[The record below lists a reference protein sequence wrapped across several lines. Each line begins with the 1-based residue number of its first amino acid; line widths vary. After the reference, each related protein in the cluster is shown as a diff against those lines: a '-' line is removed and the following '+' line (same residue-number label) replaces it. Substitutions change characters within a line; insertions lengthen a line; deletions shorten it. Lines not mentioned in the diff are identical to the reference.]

1 LVRGFC
7 CFAAAILVISAL
19 VQHDLLGQSPRAG
32 SGTSKNFVP
41 DGTFAGSSLTGWR
54 AIGDATWR
62 AENGEIVATPRPG
75 GWLMLDRPY
84 EDVAVVA
91 SFRCAAGSS
100 TGVLLRAEQTADGGT
115 KGIFV
120 SLSEQDLGSYRIAL
134 DSRGKEISRERL
146 RSPGAGQLRVA
157 PPVAEGTPAAA
168 PAAGR
173 GATPGGGPA
182 GPPPMPGGIPS
193 PIPRP
198 DTTLRMGEW
207 NTIEVVLDA
216 NIVRAF
222 LNNAAG
228 IRDGV
233 ADPEYGAFGPFALY
247 AGGSGEVRFRNIAFK
262 DLHTRVA
269 LPEKVSDRFRIQRLN
284 EFYYS
289 WGPAVADF
297 NRDGSLDI
305 VSGPYYYLG
314 PSYSEARQLYV
325 GGTID
330 PGSQYFNGL
339 QYAYDFTGDGWPD
352 VLNSLF
358 QRPAVLYVNPKGAS
372 RRWEAHTV
380 TDTMT
385 CEFMLLTDID
395 GDGKAEFLFK
405 DSENK
410 FVFAKPDPANPTG
423 MWLKQPISERGPWA
437 NHGMGAGDINGDG
450 RVDLVNAFG
459 WWEQPADRRSTNGD
473 RRLWTY
479 HPVAF
484 GRWSRSSPGGAEMAV
499 YDVNGDG
506 LNDVV
511 TSLQAHGWGLSWFE
525 QKTGPDGQR
534 SFLEHQ
540 IMGDFSSANAGGV
553 TFSQLHGASS
563 ADVDGDGLP
572 DFITGKRFWSHL
584 DTFIDP
590 DPQGAPVLYVYRTV
604 RNAKAPGGAEFVP
617 ELIHNRS
624 GVGSHVAVVDL
635 NNDKAPEIITGTKR
649 GTFIF
654 WNNWKTRNRG
664 SAPDLSAR

>member
-1 LVRGFC
+1 LVRRTC
-7 CFAAAILVISAL
+7 CVAVAILVFVPLA
-19 VQHDLLGQSPRAG
+19 HRDLRGDLRAG
-32 SGTSKNFVP
+32 GGASKNFVP
-41 DGTFAGSSLTGWR
+41 DSTFAGSSLTGWR
-54 AIGDATWR
+54 AIGEATWR
-62 AENGEIVATPRPG
+62 ADDGEIVASPKSG

-84 EDVAVVA
+84 EDVAVVV
-91 SFRCAAGSS
+91 SFRCAAGCV
-100 TGVLLRAEQTADGGT
+100 TGVLLRAEPTADGGT

-120 SLSEQDLGSYRIAL
+120 SISDQDLGSYRITL
-134 DSRGKEISRERL
+134 DAHGNQTSRERL
-146 RSPGAGQLRVA
+146 RGPGGGQLRVA
-157 PPVAEGTPAAA
+157 PPVADGAPA
-168 PAAGR
+168 AAGR
-173 GATPGGGPA
+173 GGAPGGGPA
-182 GPPPMPGGIPS
+182 GPPPMPGGMPS

-198 DTTLRMGEW
+198 DTTLRTGDW

-222 LNNAAG
+222 LNDTAG

-233 ADPEYGAFGPFALY
+233 ADPAYGAFGPFALY

-262 DLHTRVA
+262 DLHARVA
-269 LPEKVSDRFRIQRLN
+269 QPEKVSDRFRIQRLN

-314 PSYSEARQLYV
+314 PSYTEARQIYV

-352 VLNSLF
+352 VLNAIF

-385 CEFMLLTDID
+385 CEFMLLKDID
-395 GDGKAEFLFK
+395 GDGAPEFIFK
-405 DSENK
+405 DSENT
-410 FVFAKPDPANPTG
+410 FTFAKPDSANPTG
-423 MWLKQPISERGPWA
+423 MWTKHPISEPGPWA
-437 NHGMGAGDINGDG
+437 NHGMGVGDINGDG
-450 RVDLVNAFG
+450 RVDFLNAYG
-459 WWEQPADRRSTNGD
+459 WWEQPADRGSTNGHQ
-473 RRLWTY
+473 RSWPY
-479 HPVAF
+479 HPFAF

-511 TSLQAHGWGLSWFE
+511 TSLEAHGWGLSWFE
-525 QKTGPDGQR
+525 QKKGPGGER
-534 SFLEHQ
+534 SFVEHQ
-540 IMGDFSSANAGGV
+540 IMGDFSTENAGGV
-553 TFSQLHGASS
+553 TFSQLHGATS

-654 WNNWKTRNRG
+654 WNNW
-664 SAPDLSAR
+664 ARRSSSMR

>member
-1 LVRGFC
+1 LVRGVC
-7 CFAAAILVISAL
+7 SFALAILVVVSSTDC
-19 VQHDLLGQSPRAG
+19 DLRAQRRAG
-32 SGTSKNFVP
+32 AGAAKNFIP
-41 DGTFAGSSLTGWR
+41 DSTFGGSNLTGWR
-54 AIGDATWR
+54 TIGEATWR
-62 AENGEIVATPRPG
+62 ADDGEIVATPKSG
-75 GWLMLDRPY
+75 GWLMLDRSY

-91 SFRCAAGSS
+91 SFRCAAGCT
-100 TGVLLRAEQTADGGT
+100 TGLLLRAEPTADGGT
-115 KGIFV
+115 RGIFV
-120 SLSEQDLGSYRIAL
+120 SISGQDLGSYRITL
-134 DSRGKEISRERL
+134 DSRGNETSRERL
-146 RSPGAGQLRVA
+146 RTPGGGQLRVA
-157 PPVAEGTPAAA
+157 PPVADGAPAA
-168 PAAGR
+168 AAGR
-173 GATPGGGPA
+173 GGAPGGGPA
-182 GPPPMPGGIPS
+182 GPPPMPGGMAS

-198 DTTLRMGEW
+198 DTTLHTGDW

-222 LNNAAG
+222 LNDTAG

-233 ADPEYGAFGPFALY
+233 ADPAYGAFGPFALY
-247 AGGSGEVRFRNIAFK
+247 AGGTGEVRFRNIAFK

-269 LPEKVSDRFRIQRLN
+269 QPEKVSDRFRIQRLN

-305 VSGPYYYLG
+305 ASGPYYYLG
-314 PSYSEARQLYV
+314 PSHIEARQIYV

-352 VLNSLF
+352 VLNAIF
-358 QRPAVLYVNPKGAS
+358 QRPAVLYVNPKGTS

-385 CEFMLLTDID
+385 CEFMLLKDLD
-395 GDGKAEFLFK
+395 GDGAPEFIFK

-410 FVFAKPDPANPTG
+410 FVSARHDPANPTG
-423 MWLKQPISERGPWA
+423 MWTRHPISERGPWA

-450 RVDLVNAFG
+450 RVDFLNAYG
-459 WWEQPADRRSTNGD
+459 WWEQPADRPSTNGD
-473 RRLWTY
+473 RPSWRY
-479 HPVAF
+479 HPFAF

-525 QKTGPDGQR
+525 QKKGPDGEP

-540 IMGDFSSANAGGV
+540 IMGDFSTENAGGV
-553 TFSQLHGASS
+553 TFSQLHGATS

-584 DTFIDP
+584 DTFLDP
-590 DPQGAPVLYVYRTV
+590 DPHGAPVLYVYRTV

-617 ELIHNRS
+617 ELVHNRS
-624 GVGSHVAVVDL
+624 GVGSHLAVVDL
-635 NNDKAPEIITGTKR
+635 NNDKAPEIVTGTKR

-654 WNNWKTRNRG
+654 WNNWKTQSR
-664 SAPDLSAR
+664 